1 MAELPA
7 REPGAALRVIHGTAP
22 APSGDVNLFG
32 VPAGEV
38 ASTDP
43 FRLAR
48 LCPVRGGMND
58 PEPAA

>member
-7 REPGAALRVIHGTAP
+7 RQTGAALRVIHNTAP
-22 APSGDVNLFG
+22 ASSADVNLLG

-38 ASTDP
+38 ASTDR
-43 FRLAR
+43 FRLGR
-48 LCPVRGGMND
+48 LRPVRDGMND

>member
-7 REPGAALRVIHGTAP
+7 WEPGVALRVIHEAAP
-22 APSGDVNLFG
+22 APSDDANLFG

-38 ASTDP
+38 ASTDR

-48 LCPVRGGMND
+48 QRPVRGGMNE

>member
-7 REPGAALRVIHGTAP
+7 RQPGAALRVIRDTAP
-22 APSGDVNLFG
+22 ASSADVNVFG

-38 ASTDP
+38 ASTDR
-43 FRLAR
+43 FRIAR
-48 LCPVRGGMND
+48 LRPVRGGMND